1 MRLTSQQ
8 VSIIIST
15 TQALAGEA
23 CRIWLY
29 GSRLDDTRQ
38 GGDIDLLVETI
49 PRLGLLQRAQI
60 KNQLEKALQL
70 PVDVLVTSP
79 DALGSPFVTLA
90 KAQAISLNDDTQEK
104 LKYDH

>member
-8 VSIIIST
+8 VSIIVSI

-29 GSRLDDTRQ
+29 GSRLDDARQ
-38 GGDIDLLVETI
+38 GGDIDLLVETT

-60 KNQLEKALQL
+60 KINSKKPFNYLWMCWLLLQ
-70 PVDVLVTSP
+70 TR
-79 DALGSPFVTLA
+79 
-90 KAQAISLNDDTQEK
+90 
-104 LKYDH
+104 